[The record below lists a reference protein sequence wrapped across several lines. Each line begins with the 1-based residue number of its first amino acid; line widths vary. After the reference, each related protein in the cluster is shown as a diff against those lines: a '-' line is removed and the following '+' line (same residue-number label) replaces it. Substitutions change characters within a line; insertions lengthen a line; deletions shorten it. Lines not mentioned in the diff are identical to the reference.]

1 MQKTN
6 KNRTREHHHQ
16 ILHIQNSLG
25 IKFQLKLTILNVWT
39 KLIQQEYIQSKKE
52 KLKITIEFCIFELVP
67 NFSFSKQLWRL
78 KEFCQTSILPSKN
91 RKNQRHY
98 WILHIP
104 ISFNI
109 KFHFK
114 QTILDFEI
122 TFAQNRYFQ
131 QKTKKCT
138 SLFNTAYW
146 NYYG

>member
-6 KNRTREHHHQ
+6 KNRTSESHHQ

-25 IKFQLKLTILNVWT
+25 IKFQLKLTILNLLT
-39 KLIQQEYIQSKKE
+39 KLTQQEYIQSKKE
-52 KLKITIEFCIFELVP
+52 KIENHHWVLHIWISSKFQFQQTTLTFEIIFP
-67 NFSFSKQLWRL
+67 NKHASKQ
-78 KEFCQTSILPSKN
+78 N
-91 RKNQRHY
+91 RKNQHDY
-98 WILHIP
+98 WMLHFP

-114 QTILDFEI
+114 WTILDFEI

-138 SLFNTAYW
+138 TLFNTAYW
-146 NYYG
+146 N